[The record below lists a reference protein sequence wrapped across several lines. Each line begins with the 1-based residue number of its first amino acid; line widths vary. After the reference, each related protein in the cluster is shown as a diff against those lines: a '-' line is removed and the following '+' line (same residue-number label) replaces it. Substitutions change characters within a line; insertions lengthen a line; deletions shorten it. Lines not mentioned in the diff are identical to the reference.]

1 MIRVPF
7 RDVMEAV
14 LANCGQKFDGTLSD
28 QQSILATF
36 INLRVQEAHAFGPWS
51 DVTLCEERSFAD
63 LWNASQTYVIG
74 DIVYLTSAAKYYEA
88 LTNNIN
94 KSPDANAAD
103 WQANA
108 SPDRIIENEQYG
120 AEKIGQVW
128 KITNLNPRKNK
139 NIRTFDFIPAPT
151 GTHVLECTLNTVWVS
166 FSNPAPRFTGKAW
179 NQQTAASYKRGTI
192 VFYPGTESDTFPN
205 TGECY
210 RADLDV
216 SNNPIW
222 VLVPFPEI
230 YQRFVVSAA
239 AADMQ
244 RYYGKSEEA
253 TDLKNDA
260 YGALWEQARRNGIGP
275 ELTFSGR

>member
-14 LANCGQKFDGTLSD
+14 LAACGQKFDATLSD

-36 INLRVQEAHAFGPWS
+36 INLRVQEAHAFGPWP

-63 LWNASQTYVIG
+63 LWNTNQSYVIG
-74 DIVYLTSAAKYYEA
+74 DIVYLPTTAIYYEA
-88 LTNNIN
+88 LTDNSA
-94 KSPDANAAD
+94 KSPDANATD

-128 KITNLNPRKNK
+128 KITNLNPRKNT
-139 NIRTFDFIPAPT
+139 RVWTFDYVPAPT
-151 GTHVLECTLNTVWVS
+151 GTHVLNCTLNTVWVT

-179 NQQTAASYKRGTI
+179 NQTTAASYKRGTI
-192 VFYPGTESDTFPN
+192 VFYPGTESDMFPN

-216 SNNPIW
+216 NNEPIW

-244 RYYGKSEEA
+244 RYYGKSGEA
-253 TDLKNDA
+253 TELKNEA
-260 YGALWEQARRNGIGP
+260 YGAIWEQARRNGIGP
-275 ELTFSGR
+275 EIIVSGR

>member
-7 RDVMEAV
+7 RDVMEAI

-51 DVTLCEERSFAD
+51 DMTLCEERSFAD
-63 LWNASQTYVIG
+63 LWNSNQSFVIG
-74 DIVYLTSAAKYYEA
+74 DIVYLTSTAKYYEA
-88 LTNNIN
+88 LTDNSN
-94 KSPDANAAD
+94 KSPDANATD

-139 NIRTFDFIPAPT
+139 NLRTFDFISAPT
-151 GTHVLECTLNTVWVS
+151 GTHILDCALNTVWVS
-166 FSNPAPRFTGKAW
+166 FSNPSPRFTGKAW
-179 NQQTAASYKRGTI
+179 SLTSAANYKRGTI
-192 VFYPGTESDTFPN
+192 VFYPGTESDAFPN

-216 SNNPIW
+216 DNNPIW

-239 AADMQ
+239 SADMQ

-253 TDLKNDA
+253 TELKNEA